1 MRNPQRITWRS
12 KGVRAPKQPKV
23 APKHRSKKVEYQG
36 IEFDSQTE
44 FLYYLH
50 LKTDPA
56 VKDIE
61 LQPVYQIIESY
72 EVTCKRC
79 SGVGTIT
86 NVKTG
91 NANKCRLCGG
101 KGRRIKLG
109 AKYTADFKVT
119 YIDGYQEVID
129 IKGGPVTRDFP
140 LRQKLFELQTGVELI
155 VIRLKDDEW
164 VRD

>member
-1 MRNPQRITWRS
+1 MRNPQRITRRS
-12 KGVRAPKQPKV
+12 KGVRAPKQPK
-23 APKHRSKKVEYQG
+23 AARQHRSKKVEYQG

-44 FLYYLH
+44 FLYYRH

-61 LQPVYQIIESY
+61 LQPVYKIIESY
-72 EVTCKRC
+72 EVACKRC
-79 SGVGTIT
+79 SGTGKQVS
-86 NVKTG
+86 KRTG
-91 NANKCRLCGG
+91 NPINCSLCSG
-101 KGRRIKLG
+101 KGKREKAG
-109 AKYTADFKVT
+109 AIYTADFKVT

-129 IKGGPVTRDFP
+129 VKGYKAERDFS
-140 LRQKLFELQTGVELI
+140 LRKKLFELQTGVELI